1 MTASWNVIIE
11 EIFHGSIM
19 TILNLLKVLIP
30 LMIIIELLMVYNVI
44 EKVASK
50 LEFLSKL
57 MGIKKETLFP
67 LLVGV
72 VMGVTY
78 GAGTLIE
85 INKKTPISKRDLMLL
100 GVFMYI
106 CHGIIETGLLF
117 GVAGASIIVVT
128 VVRFLLAFL
137 VTIVLARTSYF
148 KNMDGEIVSNEI
160 KEESTY

>member
-85 INKKTPISKRDLMLL
+85 INKKTPISKKDLMLL

-148 KNMDGEIVSNEI
+148 KNMEGEIVSNEI
-160 KEESTY
+160 QEESTY